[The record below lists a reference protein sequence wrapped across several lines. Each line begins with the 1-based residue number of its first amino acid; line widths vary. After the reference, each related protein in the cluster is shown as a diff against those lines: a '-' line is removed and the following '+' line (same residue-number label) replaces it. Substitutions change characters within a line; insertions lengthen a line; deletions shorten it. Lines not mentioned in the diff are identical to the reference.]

1 MMIRQIKLLAV
12 VIAVITFKHTDA
24 QDSKKIGFTTGVG
37 VNKIQGQLHH
47 TFRSTVAFNSGL
59 EIALGKKW
67 YAQAELN
74 FNSLKYD
81 QQIKADNSSYL
92 FQNTNSSLLLLGLNG
107 GRNFKLG
114 KSSWFTSLYGGS
126 GFISVGEPR
135 ISIDED
141 KKIVIQTAARRS
153 GIFGKGGGRIGL
165 DTKSKIF
172 QTLYIDGAYWI
183 SSVNTQGA
191 SLKGI
196 SLFAGIKMSI

>member
-1 MMIRQIKLLAV
+1 MIKRITLLAV
-12 VIAVITFKHTDA
+12 TIALLNLKETIA
-24 QDSKKIGFTTGVG
+24 QDSKKIGFTTGIG
-37 VNKIQGQLHH
+37 INKILGSLHQ

-59 EIALGKKW
+59 ELTLGKKW
-67 YAQAELN
+67 FAQAELN

-81 QQIKADNSSYL
+81 QQKKADNSSYL

-107 GRNFKLG
+107 GRNFRLQ
-114 KSSWFTSLYGGS
+114 KSNWFSSLYGGA

-135 ISIDED
+135 ISVDED
-141 KKIVIQTAARRS
+141 DKIVTQTAVRRA

-165 DTKSKIF
+165 DTKSKVF

-191 SLKGI
+191 SLKGFSI
-196 SLFAGIKMSI
+196 FAGIKMMM